1 MSKNTD
7 PIYKGKLPF
16 TNRKNDEWLEMIWRK
31 MAYIEYEVLQGSG
44 VAAEL
49 LESIMKQVEQ
59 KIERDGYH

>member
-1 MSKNTD
+1 
-7 PIYKGKLPF
+7 
-16 TNRKNDEWLEMIWRK
+16 MIWRK